1 MLCHGMLLRTDY
13 IVFRYFIR
21 LVWLYHVMMY
31 FPSPYFALLSFN
43 WCCKWFCVTLR
54 YFILRDFPSL
64 HLMSRDFKL
73 LYACC
78 SLPYFTSLYF
88 SLHYFASLHFSWL
101 YFILSYITVLHC
113 SFLHLT
119 LPSVSLLSFIRLY
132 LALPYLT
139 LSYLTLLSF
148 FLLCLTS
155 HVILF
160 YFTVHLTSLYTSL

>member
-13 IVFRYFIR
+13 IVLRYFIR
-21 LVWLYHVMMY
+21 FVWLDHVMMY
-31 FPSPYFALLSFN
+31 FPSPYFALCSFN

-119 LPSVSLLSFIRLY
+119 LAYF
-132 LALPYLT
+132 T
-139 LSYLTLLSF
+139 FF

-155 HVILF
+155 HVILI

>member
-64 HLMSRDFKL
+64 HLMSHDFKL
-73 LYACC
+73 LYVCC

-88 SLHYFASLHFSWL
+88 SLHYCTSLHFSSL
-101 YFILSYITVLHC
+101 YFPTLLYFTVP
-113 SFLHLT
+113 F
-119 LPSVSLLSFIRLY
+119 FIS
-132 LALPYLT
+132 P
-139 LSYLTLLSF
+139 YLTLLSF
-148 FLLCLTS
+148 FFTLLDFTRYF
-155 HVILF
+155 ILLYCTP
-160 YFTVHLTSLYTSL
+160 YFTVHLILIYSILYFTLSPTAESTMG